1 MSAEEIRSIGCGPIG
16 AVISAVIASLF
27 FHWQVKRWSRWMPT
41 KVGEKGK
48 KHLLKEYRSTVRTA
62 KTISLIGL
70 FIGWLFYITHLI
82 NDHDWRGLGIG
93 AGLMAFLPIAYI
105 VAANIMHGTEKVKEA
120 LVAFVIDQ
128 KTPPKALFVFIG
140 LCFVLGV
147 VSAISLLLRG

>member
-1 MSAEEIRSIGCGPIG
+1 
-16 AVISAVIASLF
+16 
-27 FHWQVKRWSRWMPT
+27 
-41 KVGEKGK
+41 
-48 KHLLKEYRSTVRTA
+48 
-62 KTISLIGL
+62 
-70 FIGWLFYITHLI
+70 
-82 NDHDWRGLGIG
+82 
-93 AGLMAFLPIAYI
+93 MAFLPIAYI